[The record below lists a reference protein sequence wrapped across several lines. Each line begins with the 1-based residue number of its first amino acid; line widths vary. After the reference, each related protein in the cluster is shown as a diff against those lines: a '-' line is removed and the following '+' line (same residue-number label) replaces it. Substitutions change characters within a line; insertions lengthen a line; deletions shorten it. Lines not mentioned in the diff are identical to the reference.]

1 LKGYLDNDSADGS
14 IMIVVATDP
23 PLSDRSLERLAK
35 RGRAGLA
42 RTGASVPNDL
52 ISPLYQSAIEVIE
65 EAIYNSLCMAETM
78 MGYRGAK
85 AVALPFSFV

>member
-1 LKGYLDNDSADGS
+1 
-14 IMIVVATDP
+14 MIVVATDA

-35 RGRAGLA
+35 RGLAGLA

-78 MGYRGAK
+78 EGYKGHKVHSLSLYATQNTFN
-85 AVALPFSFV
+85 LL